1 MYTSAFV
8 ILTGALD
15 KINGFFGKNN
25 GCFGYRFSKKLGL
38 LKNRQTRPLLNI
50 GTFQKSPNMA
60 CPKNWDQAGFMG
72 HSAVPILSE
81 IVYSQKNRSVP
92 KKYRSVPN

>member
-1 MYTSAFV
+1 MVKRCYGGKLTSAFV
-8 ILTGALD
+8 ILTDALD
-15 KINGFFGKNN
+15 KIN

-81 IVYSQKNRSVP
+81 IVYNKII
-92 KKYRSVPN
+92 

>member
-1 MYTSAFV
+1 M
-8 ILTGALD
+8 GALGTD
-15 KINGFFGKNN
+15 FP
-25 GCFGYRFSKKLGL
+25 KKLGL

-60 CPKNWDQAGFMG
+60 CPKIWDQAGFMG